1 MKKDK
6 LIEIISIE
14 TLFIKNF
21 QNNCPKYTQSQM
33 KTQTKK

>member
-14 TLFIKNF
+14 ALFIKNF
-21 QNNCPKYTQSQM
+21 QNNCPKYAQS
-33 KTQTKK
+33 

>member
-6 LIEIISIE
+6 SIEIVSIE

-21 QNNCPKYTQSQM
+21 QNNCPKYAQSQM